1 MPNVIMCGHTTI
13 TPPLC
18 YCDVINI
25 AVSPDPV
32 RRGSSSFSSD
42 IMGFKAI
49 CAEKRGIIIYLHKQ
63 GKSIKFIAKECG
75 IISNRCM
82 RCVETLEGD
91 RRVEMQTSAGR
102 TRKSTTRTDRTLVRL
117 SLSNRK
123 LTSSELS
130 RDLRESTGTKL
141 SAPTVRRRLLEN
153 GLRVCKAICK
163 PLLSDKQRKRRLEWL
178 ALMSTACGKMA

>member
-75 IISNRCM
+75 LSRTGV
-82 RCVETLEGD
+82 RGVLKRWKETGESKCKP
-91 RRVEMQTSAGR
+91 RPGR

-141 SAPTVRRRLLEN
+141 SAPN
-153 GLRVCKAICK
+153 SKKKAF
-163 PLLSDKQRKRRLEWL
+163 RKW
-178 ALMSTACGKMA
+178 S

>member
-63 GKSIKFIAKECG
+63 GKSIKFIVKECG
-75 IISNRCM
+75 
-82 RCVETLEGD
+82 
-91 RRVEMQTSAGR
+91 
-102 TRKSTTRTDRTLVRL
+102 
-117 SLSNRK
+117 
-123 LTSSELS
+123 LS
-130 RDLRESTGTKL
+130 RTG
-141 SAPTVRRRLLEN
+141 VRGVL
-153 GLRVCKAICK
+153 
-163 PLLSDKQRKRRLEWL
+163 KRWKE
-178 ALMSTACGKMA
+178 T

>member
-18 YCDVINI
+18 NCDVINI

-75 IISNRCM
+75 LSRTGV
-82 RCVETLEGD
+82 RGVLKRWKETGESKCKP
-91 RRVEMQTSAGR
+91 RPGR

-130 RDLRESTGTKL
+130 RDLRESTL
-141 SAPTVRRRLLEN
+141 VQNYLL
-153 GLRVCKAICK
+153 
-163 PLLSDKQRKRRLEWL
+163 QQ
-178 ALMSTACGKMA
+178 